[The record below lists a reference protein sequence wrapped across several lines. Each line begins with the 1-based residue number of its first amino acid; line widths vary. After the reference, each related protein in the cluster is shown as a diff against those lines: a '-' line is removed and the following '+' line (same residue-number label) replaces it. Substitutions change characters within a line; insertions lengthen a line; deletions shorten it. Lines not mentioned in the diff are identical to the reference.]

1 MPSTVQALGE
11 LSDAMLRF
19 QTARAALM
27 AYLRASEELRW
38 RVCHHLN
45 KSDRLAQAVE
55 RLLNAG
61 IGNFRS
67 CADACAYLYARE
79 HKGCSFPGSGT
90 WGEVFYG
97 PSLAC
102 GSRVDMWD
110 SSNAP
115 PAKRARRS
123 EHRSLQLLDRTLLRD
138 LGVHA
143 FDFMAAVRKLPH
155 FKPLWEKGKTFAGYP
170 VEGFY
175 DGMLI
180 SCEHRFQK
188 LVVTASDL
196 LESLPLCAQDKY
208 DVLLVLNW
216 ALPAAAARLVLSFVA
231 R

>member
-1 MPSTVQALGE
+1 
-11 LSDAMLRF
+11 
-19 QTARAALM
+19 
-27 AYLRASEELRW
+27 
-38 RVCHHLN
+38 
-45 KSDRLAQAVE
+45 
-55 RLLNAG
+55 
-61 IGNFRS
+61 
-67 CADACAYLYARE
+67 
-79 HKGCSFPGSGT
+79 
-90 WGEVFYG
+90 
-97 PSLAC
+97 
-102 GSRVDMWD
+102 MWD

-175 DGMLI
+175 DGMRS